1 MSAKKNILYSIT
13 SQMVMFIIL
22 MAFNL
27 LASRILGPEAFG
39 YYTLFLLIPFFLG
52 RFGHL
57 GLDAANAYFISDKT
71 KEINLFWNSILLIII
86 VSGVLF
92 FIVSIDFSYELNL
105 FGIQSVFIFSL
116 IPLTIFSMFRTLFQ
130 SLLIGK
136 DRIALN
142 SFISVFDATVPLI
155 GLALLVFWGTLSAN
169 SLILVSL
176 VGLFVTS
183 FAIFYFVE
191 KKGFFDTD
199 FVLLKNSIR
208 YGSKSW
214 LNNLA
219 NQMLYKVD
227 VFFIGYFLGLKS
239 VGIYAVAV
247 ILIEKSWYLSGAI
260 GNAIFP
266 KLKKLDDK
274 SSCTLAIS
282 AAKINYVLSILGV
295 LVICIFAE
303 PIMLLLFGAE
313 YKDSSD
319 VLFWLAP
326 GIVALSIPKV
336 LISHLAAKNKLGV
349 AVKASTT
356 SMVLNVV
363 LNIIL
368 IPFYGLIGAAIASS
382 ISYGVYF
389 IIYSF
394 FYMRMFNVTF
404 FDLLVPK
411 LSDIRNI
418 LNAN

>member
-1 MSAKKNILYSIT
+1 MSAKKNILYSVT
-13 SQMVMFIIL
+13 SQMIMFIIL

-39 YYTLFLLIPFFLG
+39 YYTLFLLVPFFLG

-71 KEINLFWNSILLIII
+71 KEIKLFWNSILIIII
-86 VSGVLF
+86 VSGALL

-105 FGIQSVFIFSL
+105 FGIQSAFIFSL
-116 IPLTIFSMFRTLFQ
+116 IPLTLFSMFRTLFQ

-136 DRIALN
+136 DKIALN

-155 GLALLVFWGTLSAN
+155 GLALLVFLGMLTAN

-199 FVLLKNSIR
+199 FTLLKYSIR

-214 LNNLA
+214 WNNVA

-227 VFFIGYFLGLKS
+227 VFFIGYFLGLES

-247 ILIEKSWYLSGAI
+247 ILIEKCWYLSGAI

-274 SSCTLAIS
+274 SSCTLAVS
-282 AAKINYVLSILGV
+282 AAKINYVLSIVGV
-295 LVICIFAE
+295 LVLCTFSE

-319 VLFWLAP
+319 VLLWLAP

-368 IPFYGLIGAAIASS
+368 IPDYGLIGAAIASS

-394 FYMRMFNVTF
+394 FYMRMFNVTLF
-404 FDLLVPK
+404 GLLVPK
-411 LSDIRNI
+411 LSDIRNVF
-418 LNAN
+418 NAA